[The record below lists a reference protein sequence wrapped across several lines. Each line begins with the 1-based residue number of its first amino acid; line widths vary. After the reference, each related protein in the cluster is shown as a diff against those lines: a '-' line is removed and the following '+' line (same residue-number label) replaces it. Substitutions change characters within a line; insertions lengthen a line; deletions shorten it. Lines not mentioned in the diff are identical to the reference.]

1 VANGDGE
8 ATGSMR
14 EEPAVGRALAPHR
27 GSGYRCADTCIYID
41 HDDNNVFDPPIVATA
56 QHDKNISDA

>member
-14 EEPAVGRALAPHR
+14 EEPAASRALAPRR
-27 GSGYRCADTCIYID
+27 GSGYRCDDTCIYIEY
-41 HDDNNVFDPPIVATA
+41 DDNNVFHPPIVATA
-56 QHDKNISDA
+56 QHGKNIGDA